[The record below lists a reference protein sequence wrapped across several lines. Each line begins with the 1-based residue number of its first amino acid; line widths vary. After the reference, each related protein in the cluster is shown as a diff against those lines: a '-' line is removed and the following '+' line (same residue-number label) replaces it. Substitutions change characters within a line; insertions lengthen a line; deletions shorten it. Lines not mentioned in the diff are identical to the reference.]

1 MGHPQT
7 IIAELHNLP
16 CKSPQLT
23 DSQVSTTCIFSM
35 IFKTFNSDS
44 DKVLSKIGIL
54 GKSFEQIGTSIRQR
68 KIEIDNLIGA
78 MSKKEANAE
87 VGGFW
92 SYLFGNESIKEKPI
106 DLSKFIEL
114 DEIKASNLLKSL
126 QEIEVASKTNIS
138 VWQEHFSTLSD
149 GQKWQIE
156 FVKNNDLQK
165 TSTED
170 LVKANQQARASA
182 LAHNEA
188 IKAQTLSAK
197 AGKVALQALA
207 TVGNMFAIWAFT
219 KAIQLAVTAI
229 DNYIHRVEKAKEAM
243 ESSVSSYETTKS
255 ELESINSELKT
266 QSKRMDE
273 LLAKDKLTY
282 VEKGELEELQAITK
296 ELEVRQ
302 RLKEKEEQ
310 RNAKQVID
318 KTLNAYHTE
327 FDGQIISDESISQ
340 KSYSDNISLLATAN
354 EHDISALIA
363 AYQKVIKLRDSAY
376 GVNDEEYL
384 RNKEFADDI
393 ADVIWEQVNTLQIY
407 KENLSSIP
415 YDELSIEA
423 QTAFNE
429 IDNSIRTVWKTM
441 SPDEWNQM
449 QINDLF
455 NSSDIE
461 KTENELIKMAKAGKL
476 TPDVIE
482 GYTKLNKA
490 LQDAD
495 LFLQDGQ
502 TAAQA
507 FCEQMNASVDP
518 AKNLSDFSKN
528 PISLNLSTYKDQIS
542 DIQSSISTLRSALDS
557 LNSGDL
563 SKIEVIDLMQK
574 FPELAPY
581 IDLTAD
587 GFGNLSEGL
596 SRLMEQQ
603 PSSLINELEKL
614 KDSLNTDEERKQV
627 DLLIDSLQR
636 LSSYGDSGME
646 AYAASMGNTWTD
658 TQNVIDGVVTQFE
671 NLAKVQEAVS
681 NGLTM
686 SAMAATELAKIYPE
700 ILTNA
705 TVTADGQMKLNEEVV
720 KNILAGDQSIINA
733 QIAKLEADK
742 AELEAKQ
749 KVAIAELEIAKNVG
763 TAKGQ
768 ITEEEAKNQIEALEA
783 ELQAELDKDKKV
795 VESYATATE
804 SKMNNAS
811 QFNTHAGQVASDVAT
826 NMLNAAVSMAA
837 NMKVNSEN
845 SQQSLTGIGHKAA
858 EVAKSIIAMSA
869 GESVDVSDKIFQG
882 KGGTKSGAIKIVNNT
897 RRLSSATR
905 KYLDGNSDLEDF
917 KSQMEI
923 DIQGYTDAISNIDS
937 QINVLKKLQA
947 NFTNAA
953 GSGIGGHG
961 YADKI
966 KDLEKEK
973 DKINKALDDAKSGG
987 GSAGDTKDEYEEL
1000 FDFFEQRI
1008 KVLSAALSLLKSGI
1022 DNVIGSFAK
1031 NSLIDAQLNVTEEKF
1046 NNYTDALAMYTQKA
1060 NEALSELP
1068 TDIADKIK
1076 NGAVDLTTFIGEGN
1090 EGVIEAI
1097 KVYQTWADKVSD
1109 CRQELEELKAAIRQL
1124 ELDKFN
1130 NIAEDFANQFNLHQD
1145 GKDLISKQIDLLKEA
1160 GELIGESFFTTQ
1172 IDQSKKQ
1179 LEVLENE
1186 KAQLVDQMESALSS
1200 GRVDYCPLL

>member
-837 NMKVNSEN
+837 NMKVNAEN

-937 QINVLKKLQA
+937 QINVLKNLQA
-947 NFTNAA
+947 SFTNAA